1 MDAIVN
7 ARRGK
12 PEALLENYCSRLG
25 TLLERQYTGLALLAA
40 KQQADTAAKHAR
52 EAMLEAKAADLA
64 KTKFLANMA
73 HELRTPLNAIIGFS
87 EIIKLNG
94 IQKERYPEY
103 AEYIH
108 DAGILLLNI
117 INGLL
122 DLARIQAG
130 KVDLEEQL
138 VAVGELIQSAIRTIA
153 PIAQK
158 KLIDITCQPA
168 QPAPNIFIDQ
178 TKFTQI
184 MLNVL
189 SNGVKFTEP
198 RGRISIDSRVDG
210 RGDLVISIRDTGIGI
225 APEHLER
232 VLNPF
237 EQVADHLTKENEG
250 SGLGLPIARA
260 LMELHGGEL
269 VLSSDLGI
277 GTTVALRLPHD
288 RVHCIAPVV
297 PGWTISDDKSILVA
311 CRRILQKGNN
321 ERHPFRVQR
330 PTSWPSY
337 CNNALPGD
345 HIA

>member
-1 MDAIVN
+1 MRFTAPGEDLQAAQQRTLTDRLLLSPKMPSVTMDRHMVT

-12 PEALLENYCSRLG
+12 PEPLLENFCSRLG
-25 TLLERQYTGLALLAA
+25 TLLERQYTGLALLSAKHEADAAA
-40 KQQADTAAKHAR
+40 KQAK

-130 KVDLEEQL
+130 KVDLEDQL
-138 VAVGELIQSAIRTIA
+138 VGVDELLQSVVRTIA

-158 KLIDITCQPA
+158 KSIDITFLTTQE
-168 QPAPNIFIDQ
+168 QITVFVDQ
-178 TKFTQI
+178 TKFRQVL
-184 MLNVL
+184 LNLL

-198 RGRISIDSRVDG
+198 SGRISIGYVVDSS
-210 RGDLVISIRDTGIGI
+210 GDMVISIKDTGIGI
-225 APEHLER
+225 PPEHLQR

-269 VLSSDLGI
+269 ILNSTPGI
-277 GTTVALRLPHD
+277 GTIVFLRLPHS
-288 RVHCIAPVV
+288 RVNYNGAEVS
-297 PGWTISDDKSILVA
+297 G
-311 CRRILQKGNN
+311 
-321 ERHPFRVQR
+321 
-330 PTSWPSY
+330 
-337 CNNALPGD
+337 
-345 HIA
+345 

>member
-1 MDAIVN
+1 MDRRMVS

-12 PEALLENYCSRLG
+12 PEPLLENFCSRLG
-25 TLLERQYTGLALLAA
+25 TLLERQYTGLALLSAKQEADAAA
-40 KQQADTAAKHAR
+40 KQAK

-138 VAVGELIQSAIRTIA
+138 FGVDELLQSVLRTIA

-158 KLIDITCQPA
+158 KSIEIIYLMPREPIK
-168 QPAPNIFIDQ
+168 IFVDQ
-178 TKFTQI
+178 TKFRQI
-184 MLNVL
+184 MLNLL

-198 RGRISIDSRVDG
+198 NGHISIGYVVDSS
-210 RGDLVISIRDTGIGI
+210 GDMVISIKDNGIGI
-225 APEHLER
+225 PPEHLQR

-269 VLSSDLGI
+269 ILNSTLGV
-277 GTTVALRLPHD
+277 GTTVVLRLPQ
-288 RVHCIAPVV
+288 
-297 PGWTISDDKSILVA
+297 
-311 CRRILQKGNN
+311 RRIN
-321 ERHPFRVQR
+321 
-330 PTSWPSY
+330 
-337 CNNALPGD
+337 
-345 HIA
+345 HIGAKVIE

>member
-1 MDAIVN
+1 MIC

-12 PEALLENYCSRLG
+12 PEALLEKYCSRLG
-25 TLLERQYTGLALLAA
+25 TLLESQYTGLALLSA
-40 KQQADTAAKHAR
+40 KQEADAAANKAK

-87 EIIKLNG
+87 EIIKLNS

-138 VAVGELIQSAIRTIA
+138 IGVDELIQSVVRTIA

-158 KLIDITCQPA
+158 KSIDISCLPA
-168 QPAPNIFIDQ
+168 RHQINILVDQ
-178 TKFTQI
+178 TKLRQVL
-184 MLNVL
+184 LNLL
-189 SNGVKFTEP
+189 SNGVKFTEA
-198 RGRISIDSRVDG
+198 RGRISIGYVVDD
-210 RGDLVISIRDTGIGI
+210 RGDMLISITDTGIGI
-225 APEHLER
+225 PPEHLQR

-260 LMELHGGEL
+260 LMDLHGGEL
-269 VLSSDLGI
+269 ILSSTLGV
-277 GTTVALRLPHD
+277 GTTVRLRLPHD
-288 RVHCIAPVV
+288 RVH
-297 PGWTISDDKSILVA
+297 LVGVEA
-311 CRRILQKGNN
+311 
-321 ERHPFRVQR
+321 F
-330 PTSWPSY
+330 
-337 CNNALPGD
+337 A
-345 HIA
+345 

>member
-1 MDAIVN
+1 MDRRMVN
-7 ARRGK
+7 AWRGR

-25 TLLERQYTGLALLAA
+25 TLLERQYTGLALLSAKHEADAAA
-40 KQQADTAAKHAR
+40 KQAR

-87 EIIKLNG
+87 EIIKLNA

-130 KVDLEEQL
+130 KVELEEQIL
-138 VAVGELIQSAIRTIA
+138 GVEELFQSVVRTIA
-153 PIAQK
+153 PMAQK
-158 KLIDITCQPA
+158 KSIEITCRVQPG
-168 QPAPNIFIDQ
+168 PTNIFVDQ
-178 TKFTQI
+178 TKFRQI

-189 SNGVKFTEP
+189 SNGVKFTEA
-198 RGRISIDSRVDG
+198 RGRISIDSVIDS
-210 RGDLVISIRDTGIGI
+210 RGDLVITINDSGIGI
-225 APEHLER
+225 PAEHLER

-269 VLSSDLGI
+269 ALTSILGV
-277 GTTVALRLPHD
+277 GTTVLLRLPQL
-288 RVHCIAPVV
+288 RVHFA
-297 PGWTISDDKSILVA
+297 KLRA
-311 CRRILQKGNN
+311 F
-321 ERHPFRVQR
+321 E
-330 PTSWPSY
+330 
-337 CNNALPGD
+337 
-345 HIA
+345 

>member
-1 MDAIVN
+1 MVN
-7 ARRGK
+7 GAQRRK

-25 TLLERQYTGLALLAA
+25 TLLETRYTGLALLSA
-40 KQQADTAAKHAR
+40 KQEADTAARHAN

-87 EIIKLNG
+87 EIIKLDS
-94 IQKERYPEY
+94 IQSRDRYPQY

-130 KVDLEEQL
+130 KVDLEEQI
-138 VAVGELIQSAIRTIA
+138 VAVGELVQAAVRTLA

-158 KLIDITCQPA
+158 KSIELSCELA
-168 QPAPNIFIDQ
+168 QSATLVCVDQ
-178 TKFTQI
+178 TKFRQI
-184 MLNVL
+184 MINLL
-189 SNGVKFTEP
+189 SNGIKFTEP
-198 RGRISIDSRVDG
+198 RGRILIESGVNG
-210 RGDLVISIRDTGIGI
+210 RGDLVISIKDTGIGI

-250 SGLGLPIARA
+250 TGLGLPIARA
-260 LMELHGGEL
+260 LIELHGGDL
-269 VLSSDLGI
+269 ALSSELGI
-277 GTTVALRLPHD
+277 GTTVALRLPH
-288 RVHCIAPVV
+288 
-297 PGWTISDDKSILVA
+297 
-311 CRRILQKGNN
+311 
-321 ERHPFRVQR
+321 ERVQHVA
-330 PTSWPSY
+330 P
-337 CNNALPGD
+337 A
-345 HIA
+345 A

>member
-1 MDAIVN
+1 MVT

-12 PEALLENYCSRLG
+12 PEPLLENYCSRLG
-25 TLLERQYTGLALLAA
+25 TLLESQYTGLALLSAKQEADAAA
-40 KQQADTAAKHAR
+40 KQAK
-52 EAMLEAKAADLA
+52 EAMLDAKAADLA

-94 IQKERYPEY
+94 IQQERYPEY

-138 VAVGELIQSAIRTIA
+138 IGIDELIQSVLRTIA

-158 KLIDITCQPA
+158 KSIDVTCLHPYE
-168 QPAPNIFIDQ
+168 PISILIDQ
-178 TKFTQI
+178 TKFRQI
-184 MLNVL
+184 MLNLL

-198 RGRISIDSRVDG
+198 QGRVSVDYFVDDS
-210 RGDLVISIRDTGIGI
+210 GDIVISIEDTGIGI
-225 APEHLER
+225 APEHLQR

-260 LMELHGGEL
+260 LMELHDGKL
-269 VLSSDLGI
+269 ILNSILGV
-277 GTTVALRLPHD
+277 GTTVWLRLPHG
-288 RVHCIAPVV
+288 RVNCIGAEV
-297 PGWTISDDKSILVA
+297 S
-311 CRRILQKGNN
+311 
-321 ERHPFRVQR
+321 E
-330 PTSWPSY
+330 
-337 CNNALPGD
+337 
-345 HIA
+345 